1 MGDRFPKNGPL
12 IKHPLAATQYA
23 YREGRST
30 ETALHHLARKVEVQV
45 DAKGYAIG
53 SFLEIE
59 RAFDSTSKEATKP
72 RFGMKFLKRS
82 WTE

>member
-1 MGDRFPKNGPL
+1 MGDKFLKNGPL

-30 ETALHHLARKVEVQV
+30 ETALHHLVIKVQVQV
-45 DAKGYAIG
+45 DAKGYATG
-53 SFLEIE
+53 SFLDIE
-59 RAFDSTSKEATKP
+59 GAFDSTSTEKTKP
-72 RFGMKFLKRS
+72 RLDVKFLKCS